1 MLKLSILYTWR
12 VSLSIKNNMSGIFWT
27 LRLYPSEYSYHLP
40 DKCSEEELFAW
51 LSFFLMKQAWSVK
64 VCRSTCYQWEPLGRK
79 NNWGPTTKDQVSL
92 QKVFSQWVKIAFLA
106 CLDFPIS
113 SLFSR
118 HIEWRK
124 QNWFLFNIHYNI
136 KVILVQCPL
145 SL

>member
-12 VSLSIKNNMSGIFWT
+12 VSLSINNSMNGIFWT
-27 LRLYPSEYSYHLP
+27 LRLYPSEYSYLLLG
-40 DKCSEEELFAW
+40 KCSEVELFAW

-64 VCRSTCYQWEPLGRK
+64 VCRSTCYQWAAFGEEKQLGPHHKRSSVPSE
-79 NNWGPTTKDQVSL
+79 GVQPVSQNSFL
-92 QKVFSQWVKIAFLA
+92 SLAWSSYLFFVQQTHGMKI
-106 CLDFPIS
+106 
-113 SLFSR
+113 
-118 HIEWRK
+118 